1 MTGARGRWDDA
12 MRLALAEGA
21 RAAARAI
28 RPDVPIGAVVLDP
41 SGQVVSVAANEREL
55 TGDPTAHAEVL
66 ALRRAAARHGRTGE
80 GSWRLDG
87 HTLVV
92 TLEPCTMCAGALVLA
107 RIERLVFGA
116 YDPKAG
122 AVASLFDVVRDPRL
136 NHRVDVRGGI
146 LEAECAETLRGFF
159 GR

>member
-1 MTGARGRWDDA
+1 VAVASQWDGP
-12 MRLALAEGA
+12 MRLALEQA
-21 RAAARAI
+21 RLAADHG
-28 RPDVPIGAVVLDP
+28 DVPIGAVVLDP
-41 SGQVVSVAANEREL
+41 SGAVVAAAGNQRDRA
-55 TGDPTAHAEVL
+55 GDPTAHAEVL
-66 ALRRAAARHGRTGE
+66 VLREAAAAA
-80 GSWRLDG
+80 GSWRLTD

-107 RIERLVFGA
+107 RVARLVFGA

-146 LEAECAETLRGFF
+146 LEAECGRLLRKFF
-159 GR
+159 GSR